1 MRDYIGP
8 CLFLN
13 FLIFLVSAAQKVHY
27 IILLLKL
34 WIVISGDLNVS
45 SLKDFL

>member
-1 MRDYIGP
+1 MHDYIGP

-13 FLIFLVSAAQKVHY
+13 FLILLLSAAQKVHY